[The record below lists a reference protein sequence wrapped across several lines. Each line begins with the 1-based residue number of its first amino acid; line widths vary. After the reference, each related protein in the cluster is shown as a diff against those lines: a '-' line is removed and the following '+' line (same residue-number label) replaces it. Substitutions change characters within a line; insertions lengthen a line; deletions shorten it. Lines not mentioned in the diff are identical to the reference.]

1 MNHDSRLWPF
11 LKLGRQAWSISEV
24 LQGNPKTWG
33 TSRENPLTGDQK
45 IAQISGDDDDDRL
58 KLVWETLGWHEG
70 QFLGGKIE
78 GEEEMVI

>member
-1 MNHDSRLWPF
+1 MGNKPREPINRGSKDSTDLW
-11 LKLGRQAWSISEV
+11 RES
-24 LQGNPKTWG
+24 PKTMTMIG
-33 TSRENPLTGDQK
+33 
-45 IAQISGDDDDDRL
+45 L

>member
-1 MNHDSRLWPF
+1 MAPNSSVERST
-11 LKLGRQAWSISEV
+11 K
-24 LQGNPKTWG
+24 
-33 TSRENPLTGDQK
+33 
-45 IAQISGDDDDDRL
+45 DDDDDRL